1 MFQAQTL
8 TVSKLRLIRREHKS
22 RQEILRVSLD
32 CLLTRQLFDISAEV
46 RDTETLVA
54 LDGQQRSTE
63 YGTHWHRPAPRI
75 VETVPFHF

>member
-32 CLLTRQLFDISAEV
+32 CLLTRHLLDTTAEV
-46 RDTETLVA
+46 
-54 LDGQQRSTE
+54 
-63 YGTHWHRPAPRI
+63 
-75 VETVPFHF
+75 

>member
-32 CLLTRQLFDISAEV
+32 CLLTRHLLDTTAEV
-46 RDTETLVA
+46 QDFETLWRWTCNCDRPNMA
-54 LDGQQRSTE
+54 LVGI
-63 YGTHWHRPAPRI
+63 APLR
-75 VETVPFHF
+75 E